1 MNNGPVVPNPNDEV
15 DSDSSKSVP
24 HSEDSSASQ
33 APFLQET
40 QIKSERTMR
49 LSFIGPLP
57 PPNILRGYNE
67 VIPGAA
73 ERILAM
79 AENQQSHRIQ
89 IESAVVQENC
99 KSQRRGLI
107 FGFVITMTVV
117 LGGFFLIYKGKSA
130 TGLISVVLALVSLVG
145 IFIYGKQKQ
154 QSQLE
159 SQNKP
164 FEPHTNLETHNQDTA

>member
-1 MNNGPVVPNPNDEV
+1 MSNGAVVPNPNDEA
-15 DSDSSKSVP
+15 DSDTSKSVRHP
-24 HSEDSSASQ
+24 EGSSAS
-33 APFLQET
+33 PTSFPQEA
-40 QIKSERTMR
+40 QITSERTMR

-89 IESAVVQENC
+89 MESAVVQENC
-99 KSQRRGLI
+99 KSQRRGLT

-130 TGLISVVLALVSLVG
+130 SGLISVVLALASLVG
-145 IFIYGKQKQ
+145 IFIYGKEKQ

-164 FEPHTNLETHNQDTA
+164 FEPHTSLETHNQDSA